1 MTEDLQMVGALQLFP
16 CVPKAMKVYTNSEH
30 PFRVPI
36 AVVRKE
42 KQKGTVTPPASSG
55 ENGTVDDAAIAAE
68 SLQEAQTTT
77 TYYVHPEWK
86 APKEREQLSI
96 FGVKEWEWAGD
107 ETMHPFWAIRRL
119 GATQLSKEPPG
130 DKTVA
135 GFTAAMTAK
144 EFTVVTVGCV
154 PNQSVAMTLV
164 VQVPFITNQGIMERG
179 TELIMEQPEVKKEVK
194 RRSTWK
200 EASKAKLSKLEAEK
214 KKAANGG
221 RGDTT
226 NQQGKQKPSGA
237 PRGAPSVTEI

>member
-1 MTEDLQMVGALQLFP
+1 MVGALQLFP
-16 CVPKAMKVYTNSEH
+16 CVPKAMKVYKNSEH

-68 SLQEAQTTT
+68 SLQEAQTTI

-86 APKEREQLSI
+86 APKEMDHLNI
-96 FGVKEWEWAGD
+96 FGVQEWEWAGD

-119 GATQLSKEPPG
+119 GATQLSKEPPE

-135 GFTAAMTAK
+135 GFTAAMTTK
-144 EFTVVTVGCV
+144 DFTVVTVGCV
-154 PNQSVAMTLV
+154 QNQSAAMTLV
-164 VQVPFITNQGIMERG
+164 VQVPFITNLGIMGRG
-179 TELIMEQPEVKKEVK
+179 TELIMEQPEVKKEEK
-194 RRSTWK
+194 RKSTWK
-200 EASKAKLSKLEAEK
+200 EESKAKLVKLEKQKE
-214 KKAANGG
+214 KAAKEELGN
-221 RGDTT
+221 TM

-237 PRGAPSVTEI
+237 PRGAPTVTEI